1 MYMNNPR
8 LLQKLVAKETATTT
22 TKMVRRL
29 FACPLTFQLS
39 ARP

>member
-8 LLQKLVAKETATTT
+8 LPQKLVAKETTTT